1 MMNIQVSKTGRIEEL
16 KNLINSVLKD
26 KKVKTL
32 FILSCDANDFKKASV
47 DDILKSTATPI
58 FGGIFPEIIY
68 GDEKLTKGTIVAG
81 LYHKANVQIIPD
93 LSNRESDYERIIE
106 EKIPDNGTTKT
117 IFIFVDGFAKR
128 IGDFIESIF
137 NVFGLE
143 FNYIGGGAGSLSFKR
158 KPCLFTND
166 GLIQDS
172 AILAL
177 SDLESGIGVSHGW
190 KEINGPYKVT
200 KSDGNVIE
208 TLDWKPAFQVYKE
221 TVEFHSGKIFKENN
235 FFDIAKGYPF
245 GISKLEAE
253 KIVRDPLMVVDENAL
268 QCVGEVPEGSYVYV
282 LTGDTASL
290 INAASNTLHLAEND
304 FKAESG
310 NKTILFIDCISRVLF
325 LEDKFN
331 DELKA
336 VHKKNIPLIGALTI
350 GEIANNRKD
359 YLEFYNKTCVIG
371 ILED

>member
-1 MMNIQVSKTGRIEEL
+1 MNIQVSKTDKIEEL
-16 KNLINSVLKD
+16 KNLINSVLQD

-32 FILSCDANDFKKASV
+32 FILSCDANNFKKDSL
-47 DDILKSTATPI
+47 DDMLKSIATPI

-68 GDEKLTKGTIVAG
+68 GNEKLIKGTIVAG
-81 LYHKANVQIIPD
+81 LYHKANVQIIPG
-93 LSNRESDYERIIE
+93 LSSMDSDYESIIE
-106 EKIPDNGTTKT
+106 EKIPDSSTTKT
-117 IFIFVDGFAKR
+117 MFVLVDAFAKR
-128 IGDFIESIF
+128 IGDFIESLF

-143 FNYIGGGAGSLSFKR
+143 FNYIGGGAGSLSFKQ

-177 SDLESGIGVSHGW
+177 TDLKSGIGVSHGW
-190 KEINGPYKVT
+190 REISGPYKVT
-200 KSDGNVIE
+200 KSDGNE
-208 TLDWKPAFQVYKE
+208 EA
-221 TVEFHSGKIFKENN
+221 VESHSGKIFRENN

-253 KIVRDPLMVVDENAL
+253 KIVRDPLMVVNENAL

-282 LTGDTASL
+282 LTGDAISL

-304 FKAESG
+304 FKAGSG

-359 YLEFYNKTCVIG
+359 YLEFYNKTSVIG

>member
-1 MMNIQVSKTGRIEEL
+1 MNIQVSKTGRIEEF
-16 KNLINSVLKD
+16 KNLINSVLQD

-32 FILSCDANDFKKASV
+32 FILSCDANDFKKDSV
-47 DDILKSTATPI
+47 DDILKSKTTPI

-68 GDEKLTKGTIVAG
+68 GNEKLLKGTIVAG

-93 LSNRESDYERIIE
+93 LSDMDSDYERIIE
-106 EKIPDNGTTKT
+106 EKIPDSSTTKT
-117 IFIFVDGFAKR
+117 MFVFVDGFAKR
-128 IGDFIESIF
+128 ISAFIESLF

-143 FNYIGGGAGSLSFKR
+143 FNYIGGGAGSLSFKQ

-166 GLIQDS
+166 GLVQDS

-177 SDLESGIGVSHGW
+177 MDLESGIGVSHGW
-190 KEINGPYKVT
+190 KEINGPYQVT
-200 KSDGNVIE
+200 ESDGNVIK

-221 TVEFHSGKIFKENN
+221 VVEFHSGKIFKENN

-253 KIVRDPLMVVDENAL
+253 KIVRDPLMVVDKNAIR
-268 QCVGEVPEGSYVYV
+268 CVGEVPEGCYVYV
-282 LTGDTASL
+282 LTGDATSL

-304 FKAESG
+304 FKAETS

-336 VHKKNIPLIGALTI
+336 VYRKNIPLIGALTI

-359 YLEFYNKTCVIG
+359 YLEFYNKTSVIG

>member
-1 MMNIQVSKTGRIEEL
+1 MNIKVCKTGRIEEFE
-16 KNLINSVLKD
+16 NLINSVLQD
-26 KKVKTL
+26 KRVKTL
-32 FILSCDANDFKKASV
+32 FILSCDANDFKKDSV
-47 DDILKSTATPI
+47 DNILKNIANPL

-68 GDEKLTKGTIVAG
+68 GNEKLTKGTIVAG
-81 LYHKANVQIIPD
+81 LYHEADVQIIPD
-93 LSNRESDYERIIE
+93 LSNMALDYEKIIE
-106 EKIPDNGTTKT
+106 EKIPDSSKTKT
-117 IFIFVDGFAKR
+117 MFIFVDGFAKR
-128 IGDFIESIF
+128 ISTFIENLF

-143 FNYIGGGAGSLSFKR
+143 FNYIGGGAGSLSLKQ

-177 SDLESGIGVSHGW
+177 MDLKSGIGVSHGW
-190 KEINGPYKVT
+190 KEISGPYKVT

-208 TLDWKPAFQVYKE
+208 TLDWKPAFQIYKE
-221 TVEFHSGKIFKENN
+221 VVEFHSEKIIKKNN
-235 FFDIAKGYPF
+235 FFYIAKGYPF

-253 KIVRDPLMVVDENAL
+253 KIVRDPLMVVGKNAL

-282 LTGDTASL
+282 LNGDATSL
-290 INAASNTLHLAEND
+290 INAAAKAFHLAEND
-304 FKAESG
+304 FKTESD
-310 NKTILFIDCISRVLF
+310 NKTTLFIDCISRVLF
-325 LEDKFN
+325 LEDKFK

-336 VHKKNIPLIGALTI
+336 VCKKNIPLIGALTI

-359 YLEFYNKTCVIG
+359 YLEFYNKTAVIG

>member
-1 MMNIQVSKTGRIEEL
+1 MNIQVSKTGRIEEL
-16 KNLINSVLKD
+16 KNLINSVLED

-32 FILSCDANDFKKASV
+32 FILSCDANNFKKDSL
-47 DDILKSTATPI
+47 DDILKSIAIPI

-68 GDEKLTKGTIVAG
+68 GNEKLIKGTIVAG
-81 LYHKANVQIIPD
+81 LYHKANVQIISG
-93 LSNRESDYERIIE
+93 LSNMDSDYERIIE
-106 EKIPDNGTTKT
+106 EKIPDSSTTKT
-117 IFIFVDGFAKR
+117 MFVFVDGFAKR
-128 IGDFIESIF
+128 IGDFIESLF

-143 FNYIGGGAGSLSFKR
+143 FNYIGGGAGSLSFKQ

-177 SDLESGIGVSHGW
+177 TDLESGIGVSHGW
-190 KEINGPYKVT
+190 REISGPYKVT

-208 TLDWKPAFQVYKE
+208 TLDWKPAFQIYKE
-221 TVEFHSGKIFKENN
+221 AVEFHSGKIFKENN

-253 KIVRDPLMVVDENAL
+253 KIVRDPLMVVNENAL

-282 LTGDTASL
+282 LTGDATSL

>member
-1 MMNIQVSKTGRIEEL
+1 MNIQVSKT
-16 KNLINSVLKD
+16 D
-26 KKVKTL
+26 
-32 FILSCDANDFKKASV
+32 DANNFKKDSL
-47 DDILKSTATPI
+47 DDMLKSIATPI

-68 GDEKLTKGTIVAG
+68 GNEKLIKGTIVAG
-81 LYHKANVQIIPD
+81 LYHKANVQIIPG
-93 LSNRESDYERIIE
+93 LSSMDSDYESIIE
-106 EKIPDNGTTKT
+106 EKIPDSSTTKT
-117 IFIFVDGFAKR
+117 MFVLVDAFAKR
-128 IGDFIESIF
+128 IGDFIESLF

-143 FNYIGGGAGSLSFKR
+143 FNYIGGGAGSLSFKQ

-177 SDLESGIGVSHGW
+177 TDLKSGIGVSHGW
-190 KEINGPYKVT
+190 REISGPYKVT

-221 TVEFHSGKIFKENN
+221 AVESHSGKIFRENN

-253 KIVRDPLMVVDENAL
+253 KIVRDPLMVVNENAL

-282 LTGDTASL
+282 LTGDAISL

-304 FKAESG
+304 FKAGSG

-359 YLEFYNKTCVIG
+359 YLEFYNKTSVIG

>member
-1 MMNIQVSKTGRIEEL
+1 MNIQVSKTGRIEEF
-16 KNLINSVLKD
+16 KNLINSVLQD

-32 FILSCDANDFKKASV
+32 FILSCDANDFKKDSV
-47 DDILKSTATPI
+47 NDILKSTTTPI
-58 FGGIFPEIIY
+58 FGGIFPAIIY
-68 GDEKLTKGTIVAG
+68 GNEKLTKGTIVAG
-81 LYHKANVQIIPD
+81 LYHKVNVQIIPD
-93 LSNRESDYERIIE
+93 LSNMDLDYEKIIE
-106 EKIPDNGTTKT
+106 EKIPDSSTTKT
-117 IFIFVDGFAKR
+117 MFVFVDGFAKR
-128 IGDFIESIF
+128 ISAFIESLF

-143 FNYIGGGAGSLSFKR
+143 FNYIGGGAGSLSFKQ

-177 SDLESGIGVSHGW
+177 TDLKSGIGVSHGW

-200 KSDGNVIE
+200 ESDGNLIK
-208 TLDWKPAFQVYKE
+208 TLDWKSAFQVYKE
-221 TVEFHSGKIFKENN
+221 VVESHSGKIFKENN

-253 KIVRDPLMVVDENAL
+253 KIVRDPLMVVDKNAIR
-268 QCVGEVPEGSYVYV
+268 CVGEVPEGSYISV
-282 LTGDTASL
+282 LTGDATSL
-290 INAASNTLHLAEND
+290 INAASNSFHLAEND
-304 FKAESG
+304 FKAESS

-325 LEDKFN
+325 LEEKFN

-336 VHKKNIPLIGALTI
+336 VYKKNIPLIGALTI

-359 YLEFYNKTCVIG
+359 YLEFYNKTSVIG